1 MSGIGIISQEYK
13 NTASLFKILNESIIL
28 LKKHHFKLNSA
39 VNITIQEISDAR
51 EKIAKV
57 LGQVI
62 AQLDDNNFPEDSEQN
77 LLQVPPFFIKR
88 LQEKHKGDIDW
99 YKDDLKEVQQIL
111 NDDEQLT
118 DEFINRL
125 DELCEQ
131 LDAETTKLYR
141 KLRRR

>member
-28 LKKHHFKLNSA
+28 LKKHHFQLNSA
-39 VNITIQEISDAR
+39 IDITTQEISDAR

-57 LGQVI
+57 LSQVI
-62 AQLDDNNFPEDSEQN
+62 APLDDNNFPEDSEQN
-77 LLQVPPFFIKR
+77 LVQVPPFFIKR

>member
-13 NTASLFKILNESIIL
+13 NTANLFKILNESIIL
-28 LKKHHFKLNSA
+28 LKKHHFHLKSA
-39 VNITIQEISDAR
+39 ENITVQELSIAR
-51 EKIAKV
+51 ENLASI
-57 LGQVI
+57 LSQVVT
-62 AQLDDNNFPEDSEQN
+62 QLNDNNLSEDNEQD
-77 LLQVPPFFIKR
+77 LPQIPPFFIKR
-88 LQEKHKGDIDW
+88 LQEQHKGDLDW

-111 NDDEQLT
+111 SNNQQLT

-131 LDAETTKLYR
+131 LDAETTRLYR

>member
-13 NTASLFKILNESIIL
+13 NTANLFKTLNESIIL
-28 LKKHHFKLNSA
+28 LKKIHFQLKSA
-39 VNITIQEISDAR
+39 ENITTQELSSARERLVNILRQI
-51 EKIAKV
+51 V
-57 LGQVI
+57 
-62 AQLDDNNFPEDSEQN
+62 AQLNDNSSLEENDQN
-77 LLQVPPFFIKR
+77 LPQIPPFFIKR
-88 LQEKHKGDIDW
+88 LQEQHKGDIDW

-111 NDDEQLT
+111 SDGQQLT

-131 LDAETTKLYR
+131 LDAETTRLYR